1 MKKYCQSVYYFKK
14 VCYNISNL
22 FNNEYRKQ
30 FVEAGLQIVGLSP
43 DDRLVEIVEVPQN
56 DWFVGVQFHPEFKS
70 RPNRC
75 QPLFHDFVQACV
87 NYSEK

>member
-1 MKKYCQSVYYFKK
+1 M
-14 VCYNISNL
+14 
-22 FNNEYRKQ
+22 
-30 FVEAGLQIVGLSP
+30 GLSP